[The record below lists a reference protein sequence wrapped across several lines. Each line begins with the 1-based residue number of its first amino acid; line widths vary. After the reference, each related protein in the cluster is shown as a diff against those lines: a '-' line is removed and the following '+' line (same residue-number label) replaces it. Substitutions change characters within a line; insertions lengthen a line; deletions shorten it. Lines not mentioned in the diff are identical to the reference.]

1 MQLINE
7 KRAANNHP
15 FIINCTL
22 KLLTVSKG
30 IEYTYMKTT

>member
-15 FIINCTL
+15 FMISCTL
-22 KLLTVSKG
+22 KLLTAGKG
-30 IEYTYMKTT
+30 IEYTYVETT